1 MENMRVMLVDD
12 QSIILDGLAA
22 LLEGEPGIEVV
33 GTAANGQDAV
43 DTAMRLKP
51 DVIVMDINMPIMDG
65 IEATRL
71 VKKKLKNV
79 QVLILS
85 MYNRREFITEILAA
99 GASGYV
105 LKNTNRKELLE
116 AVHTVA
122 EGHRYL
128 ADEVQ
133 GVLNPQSG
141 PDGMDEQRAITLTKR
156 EREVITLIAQQRS
169 SPEIADMLNLSPAT
183 VETHRKNILHK
194 LGLHNG
200 AGLVKYAMERG
211 WDV

>member
-1 MENMRVMLVDD
+1 MERMRILLVDD

-22 LLEGEPGIEVV
+22 LLEGEAGVEVV
-33 GTAANGQDAV
+33 GTASNGQDAV
-43 DTAMRLKP
+43 DKAILLKP
-51 DVIVMDINMPIMDG
+51 DVIVMDISMPIMDG
-65 IEATRL
+65 IEATRQ

-85 MYNRREFITEILAA
+85 MYNRREFINEILDA

-105 LKNTNRKELLE
+105 LKNTNRKELLQ
-116 AVHTVA
+116 AVKTVG

-128 ADEVQ
+128 AEEVQ
-133 GVLNPQSG
+133 GIMNPE
-141 PDGMDEQRAITLTKR
+141 DGVDGGCETRSIALTKR
-156 EREVITLIAQQRS
+156 EREVIGLIAQERS
-169 SPEIADMLNLSPAT
+169 TAEIADMLNLSLAT

-194 LGLHNG
+194 LGLHNA

-211 WDV
+211 WSV

>member
-1 MENMRVMLVDD
+1 MKPMRVMLVDD

-22 LLEGEPGIEVV
+22 LLEGDPGIEVV
-33 GTAANGQDAV
+33 GTASNGQDAV
-43 DTAMRLKP
+43 ETALRLKP
-51 DVIVMDINMPIMDG
+51 DVIVMDISMPIMDG

-85 MYNRREFITEILAA
+85 MYNRREFVTEILEA

-105 LKNTNRKELLE
+105 LKNTNRRELLE
-116 AVHTVA
+116 AMRIVRS
-122 EGHRYL
+122 GHRYL
-128 ADEVQ
+128 AAPVQ
-133 GVLNPQSG
+133 ET
-141 PDGMDEQRAITLTKR
+141 MDEGGRDHFGDRSITLTRR
-156 EREVITLIAQQRS
+156 EREVITLIAQQRTN
-169 SPEIADMLNLSPAT
+169 PEIADMLNLSIAT

>member
-1 MENMRVMLVDD
+1 MRVMLVDD

-22 LLEGEPGIEVV
+22 LLEGDPDIEVV

-43 DTAMRLKP
+43 EAAIRLKP
-51 DVIVMDINMPIMDG
+51 DVIVMDISMPIMDG
-65 IEATRL
+65 IEATRQI
-71 VKKKLKNV
+71 KKKLKKV

-116 AVHTVA
+116 AMHTVVK
-122 EGHRYL
+122 GRQYL
-128 ADEVQ
+128 AGEVQ
-133 GVLNPQSG
+133 QTLYAVDGIDG
-141 PDGMDEQRAITLTKR
+141 PLETKSITLTKR
-156 EREVITLIAQQRS
+156 EREVITLITQQHTN
-169 SPEIADMLNLSPAT
+169 PEIADMLNLSLST